1 MIQVG
6 PDEQVISRI
15 KKHWIFCLGWPG
27 IITMIGLPFTFG
39 FILLFTGPWLLY
51 RLAYYYIE
59 EIVLTNKKFHIRT
72 GLISRQ
78 VISTPLS
85 KINNVSYGQSFLE
98 RIFDCGTIYVQSAN
112 LMGGSGYSYIRYPDR
127 VKAMIEQAMDAREE
141 GKII

>member
-6 PDEQVISRI
+6 PDEQIIIRI
-15 KKHWIFCLGWPG
+15 KKHWMFFFWPLLACVFTCPFIFPVF
-27 IITMIGLPFTFG
+27 ITV
-39 FILLFTGPWLLY
+39 PWLLY

-85 KINNVSYGQSFLE
+85 KINNVSYGQSFFE
-98 RIFDCGTIYVQSAN
+98 RIVDCGTIYVQSAN